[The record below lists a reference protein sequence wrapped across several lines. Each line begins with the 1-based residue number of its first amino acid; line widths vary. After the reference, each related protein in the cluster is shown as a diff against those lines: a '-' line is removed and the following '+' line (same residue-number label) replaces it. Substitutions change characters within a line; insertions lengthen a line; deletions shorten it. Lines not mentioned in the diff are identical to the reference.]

1 MSGKAWRIIPRP
13 LLETVL
19 NNHVQ
24 HHRVPQP
31 LILHG
36 PRGVGKTTLILEHDD
51 DDCLFE
57 KWNTGPHIT
66 GYVDFAESTEDYHP
80 KHGNSYPWTSWTT
93 CQSPKLVNLKA
104 QLESCLE
111 SMTKR
116 AIKLGTISSHQIFT
130 TLTKWH
136 SPTTVLNQILNVDPG
151 SRTRLVTKKNRF
163 STSNLWDTAVFRF
176 SSGLCEQEL
185 DGILDKRISVEEGSY
200 YKDAMAALKL
210 AKEVISVQGMWRE
223 NAIQDLNSKGGFS
236 RSLANSATDWPCLL
250 FELLSLAAEIDHF
263 QPKLVINNIE
273 LLKNAVSEDD
283 RSICGS
289 MYHDSLIWRI
299 IALGANERCLP
310 VVLVTSDSLAA
321 YESTA
326 TIHTELLSISDFQ
339 IFSSPVSWDLIVDVL
354 GPNSRHL
361 FEVYA
366 LKLGNYY
373 QKCIGS
379 LMIAVIINRLNY
391 DNTFEDIIDLY
402 LAYLQVNVVNPAMDK
417 ALLLLEKFAVDAQ
430 SGKISKNRLRYGSPW
445 RHPPKTEVQSW
456 AKIQLMDF
464 VQSLVNAGFA
474 INYFADWSLE
484 FLDDPSAVAM
494 LEVGL
499 LYTQRDPSFIRPV
512 TRGIQRCL
520 VRWLVQER
528 ISLGYRNSIQYH
540 WQRVIRG
547 RSYRHL
553 LQQYKI

>member
-136 SPTTVLNQILNVDPG
+136 SPTTVLNQILNVDSG

-176 SSGLCEQEL
+176 TSGLCEQEL

-310 VVLVTSDSLAA
+310 VVLVTSD
-321 YESTA
+321 
-326 TIHTELLSISDFQ
+326 
-339 IFSSPVSWDLIVDVL
+339 
-354 GPNSRHL
+354 R
-361 FEVYA
+361 
-366 LKLGNYY
+366 
-373 QKCIGS
+373 
-379 LMIAVIINRLNY
+379 
-391 DNTFEDIIDLY
+391 
-402 LAYLQVNVVNPAMDK
+402 
-417 ALLLLEKFAVDAQ
+417 
-430 SGKISKNRLRYGSPW
+430 
-445 RHPPKTEVQSW
+445 
-456 AKIQLMDF
+456 
-464 VQSLVNAGFA
+464 
-474 INYFADWSLE
+474 
-484 FLDDPSAVAM
+484 
-494 LEVGL
+494 
-499 LYTQRDPSFIRPV
+499 
-512 TRGIQRCL
+512 
-520 VRWLVQER
+520 
-528 ISLGYRNSIQYH
+528 
-540 WQRVIRG
+540 
-547 RSYRHL
+547 
-553 LQQYKI
+553 